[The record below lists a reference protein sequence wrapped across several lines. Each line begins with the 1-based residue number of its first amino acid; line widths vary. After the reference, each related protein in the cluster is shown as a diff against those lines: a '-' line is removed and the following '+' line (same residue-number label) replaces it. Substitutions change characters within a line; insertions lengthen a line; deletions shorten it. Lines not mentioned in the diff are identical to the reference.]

1 MSTQNTA
8 GGVPPVSAAAHIA
21 PVDTGGVVYADYQS
35 AKPVDPRVV
44 AAMLPYFTQTFGNA
58 ASLHVIGDAATAALE
73 DARARVA
80 RFIGAEPGEI
90 VFTSG
95 ATEAN
100 NLALIGYATRNRR
113 KGDHVIITEAEHISI
128 LNIAKYLEKNGFRV
142 TRAPIDLYGHVS
154 VKKLRARITDDTILV
169 SVGWASNE
177 IGTVQP
183 IAEIAE
189 VLAGTGIVLHS
200 DAVAAE
206 GLVPID
212 VSTVPIGML
221 TLSSNDIYGPR
232 GLGAL
237 YVRKGVAVAPVLLG
251 GGQERGLRSG
261 SEDLA
266 AVVGMAAAADLMQEE
281 MPAEVERIRAI
292 RDRLVQRVLAEI
304 PDAHLNGAPLDHPG
318 GRLPNNA
325 HFRFD
330 GVEGEA
336 MVLSLRD
343 AGIAASTGSACS
355 SKTLEPSHTLISCG
369 LLHEE
374 AHGSLEFTFGRWSR
388 AEDVARIMA
397 VLPGVIA
404 RLRELSPLYEKRP
417 APERTSRHAKSAP
430 RHAKSAA
437 RETTPIGETAPVGE
451 KGPA

>member
-1 MSTQNTA
+1 M
-8 GGVPPVSAAAHIA
+8 
-21 PVDTGGVVYADYQS
+21 
-35 AKPVDPRVV
+35 
-44 AAMLPYFTQTFGNA
+44 
-58 ASLHVIGDAATAALE
+58 
-73 DARARVA
+73 
-80 RFIGAEPGEI
+80 
-90 VFTSG
+90 
-95 ATEAN
+95 
-100 NLALIGYATRNRR
+100 
-113 KGDHVIITEAEHISI
+113 
-128 LNIAKYLEKNGFRV
+128 
-142 TRAPIDLYGHVS
+142 TRAPIDLYGRVS
-154 VKKLRARITDDTILV
+154 PKKLRARITDETILV

-189 VLAGTGIVLHS
+189 MLAGTGVALHT

-212 VSTVPIGML
+212 MSAVPVSLMS
-221 TLSSNDIYGPR
+221 LSANDIYGPR

-237 YVRKGVAVAPVLLG
+237 YVRKGVQVAPVLLG

-261 SEDLA
+261 TEDLA
-266 AVVGMAAAADLMQEE
+266 SIAGMAAAAGIMAAE
-281 MPAEVERIRAI
+281 MPAEVARIAAI
-292 RDRLVQRVLAEI
+292 RDRLVERVLAEI
-304 PDAHLNGAPLDHPG
+304 PDAHLNGAPLEASA

-343 AGIAASTGSACS
+343 EGVAAATGSACS

-374 AHGSLEFTFGRWSR
+374 AHGSLEFTFGRFSKDD
-388 AEDVARIMA
+388 DVDRIMA

-404 RLRELSPLYEKRP
+404 RLRALSPLYKVKTP
-417 APERTSRHAKSAP
+417 A
-430 RHAKSAA
+430 
-437 RETTPIGETAPVGE
+437 
-451 KGPA
+451 